1 MASSAFSAPLV
12 PPETGASKKLI
23 LYFFNNFDKLI
34 AVLGFAEL
42 ISMTVDPFFK
52 FFKNSELK
60 YIFFIALSSDN
71 MVIIRSWSLT
81 TSFRELHTFAPNF
94 FSLMAL
100 FLVLLKTLT
109 SYFDFRRFLA
119 IGNPIKPIP
128 IKPILTFFI
137 I

>member
-34 AVLGFAEL
+34 AVFGFAEL
-42 ISMTVDPFFK
+42 ISITVDPTFK

-71 MVIIRSWSLT
+71 IVIIRSRSET
-81 TSFRELHTFAPNF
+81 TSFKELHTSAPNF
-94 FSLMAL
+94 FNLRAL
-100 FLVLLKTLT
+100 LLVLLKTLT
-109 SYFDFRRFLA
+109 
-119 IGNPIKPIP
+119 
-128 IKPILTFFI
+128 
-137 I
+137 